1 MPMLDQ
7 VSENLLI
14 ILRLI
19 SLEVILYT
27 VHVLYIDELLSAD
40 RHHQKLILVSAYL
53 TLTCC
58 S

>member
-1 MPMLDQ
+1 MLMLDQ

-27 VHVLYIDELLSAD
+27 VHVLYIY
-40 RHHQKLILVSAYL
+40 R
-53 TLTCC
+53 
-58 S
+58 

>member
-1 MPMLDQ
+1 MLDQ

-27 VHVLYIDELLSAD
+27 VNVLYIDELLSAD
-40 RHHQKLILVSAYL
+40 RHHQKLILVSAY
-53 TLTCC
+53 
-58 S
+58 

>member
-1 MPMLDQ
+1 MLMLDQ

-40 RHHQKLILVSAYL
+40 RRHQKLILVSAY
-53 TLTCC
+53 
-58 S
+58 

>member
-1 MPMLDQ
+1 MLMLDQ

-40 RHHQKLILVSAYL
+40 SIKS
-53 TLTCC
+53 
-58 S
+58 

>member
-1 MPMLDQ
+1 MLMLDQ

-27 VHVLYIDELLSAD
+27 VHVLYISMNYCLPIDIIKS
-40 RHHQKLILVSAYL
+40 
-53 TLTCC
+53 
-58 S
+58 